1 MLICLRIV
9 SSYVYMTV
17 IESKIGQGLKC
28 LFVEPSLKHNF
39 KLFDMS
45 MSQYKGIKDKM
56 LLVFYL
62 YK

>member
-1 MLICLRIV
+1 
-9 SSYVYMTV
+9 MTV
-17 IESKIGQGLKC
+17 IESKFGQGLKC
-28 LFVEPSLKHNF
+28 LFVEPSLKYNY

-45 MSQYKGIKDKM
+45 MSQYKEIKDKM